1 MIDWNPYYKKHSIR
15 EPRKLFVKAVSFCSN
30 KENAL
35 DLGAGTL
42 IESKFLVDAG
52 FKNIIA
58 VDNSPEVKDF
68 AQDIDTFKLT
78 LVMSSFNDFFFPKNK
93 FDLVNAQFALPFYG
107 KEDFPIFIKKI
118 IDSLAPKGIFVGQ
131 FFGVNDSWNVPDSE
145 IIFHTKEEALQ
156 LLAGL
161 EIIEFLEEEKE
172 NPTASGAIKHWHLFH
187 FIVKR

>member
-145 IIFHTKEEALQ
+145 IIFHTKEEGLQ
-156 LLAGL
+156 LLAEL